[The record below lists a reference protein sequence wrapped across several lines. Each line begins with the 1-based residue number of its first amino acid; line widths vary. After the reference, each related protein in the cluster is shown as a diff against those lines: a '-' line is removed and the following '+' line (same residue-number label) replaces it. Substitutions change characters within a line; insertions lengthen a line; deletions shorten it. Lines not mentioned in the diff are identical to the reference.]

1 MTDPSLRGVELRDH
15 PTVLAVFAEDNAAML
30 ATFAAI
36 DVLLR
41 TFGEHT
47 TGIAVEPFVD
57 PECSHVPVRLFVMAK
72 TCLGFV
78 EADALVSKA
87 FAEWQTLEHAACN
100 RVTLDMEF
108 VL

>member
-1 MTDPSLRGVELRDH
+1 MNVNEIRDH
-15 PTVLAVFAEDNAAML
+15 KLVLQVFAEDPACMTAA
-30 ATFAAI
+30 FAAV
-36 DVLLR
+36 DVLAR
-41 TFGEHT
+41 AFDEHSV
-47 TGIAVEPFVD
+47 GIVIEPFVD
-57 PECSHVPVRLFVMAK
+57 PECSHVPVRLFVLAK
-72 TCLGFV
+72 TRLGFV